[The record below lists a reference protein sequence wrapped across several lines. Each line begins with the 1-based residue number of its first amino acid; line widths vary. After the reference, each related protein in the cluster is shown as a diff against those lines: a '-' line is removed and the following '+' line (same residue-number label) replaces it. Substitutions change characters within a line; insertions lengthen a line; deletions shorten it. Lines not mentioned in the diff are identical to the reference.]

1 MTTAPSPPLP
11 PAPSEAAYE
20 HVGRQA
26 WIILWAAFLSFL
38 FLLIGT
44 PLAINY
50 ALHNATL
57 PQPTEVESLRGITLI
72 YTRDSEAPM
81 PVVNQVGLRA
91 GDVIRTDE
99 NARANITFYDRE
111 MGGESLALLQLRSS
125 SELIFNQARTP
136 RFGLSALPDR
146 IDLKLAQ
153 GRARIT
159 AAPAGARP
167 LHITVET
174 LHGVVRMQGGDDI
187 AIAVNNEVTEVIVR
201 GGGAEVEAMNRIVIL
216 GNGRR
221 ATIALGEP
229 PSHPLHAA
237 INLVRDG
244 NFQQP
249 LGAAWTPEA
258 LVTAANPENVVI
270 GAVSIID
277 SSDRKAAYFQRE
289 GNDGL
294 HSETS
299 LVQQIDADVLDFD
312 SLILRMDVLLLS
324 QNLPGCGQLSS
335 ECPLMARIDF
345 IDATGNP
352 RHWVHGFYLQDPVQ
366 NWPIENAEKI
376 PSFVWFEYE
385 SPDLLQSPSLPR
397 PQKIT
402 SIRIYA
408 SGHDY
413 RSQVSGVG
421 LIAR

>member
-1 MTTAPSPPLP
+1 MTTTPAPISSPPGQN
-11 PAPSEAAYE
+11 ETYDY
-20 HVGRQA
+20 VGRQA
-26 WIILWAAFLSFL
+26 WVILWAAFITFL
-38 FLLIGT
+38 ATLIGA

-50 ALHNATL
+50 ALHNTTL
-57 PQPTEVESLRGITLI
+57 PQPAETEAIRGITLV
-72 YTRDSEAPM
+72 YTRDSDTPT
-81 PVVNQVGLRA
+81 PVVSRTALRG
-91 GDVIRTDE
+91 GDTIRTDE
-99 NARANITFYDRE
+99 NARANITIYNGE
-111 MGGESLALLQLRSS
+111 MEGESLALVQLRSS
-125 SELIFNQARTP
+125 SELLFGQARTP
-136 RFGLSALPDR
+136 RFGVSALPDR
-146 IDLKLAQ
+146 VDLKLVQ

-159 AAPAGARP
+159 AAAGGPRP
-167 LHITVET
+167 LHINVET
-174 LHGVVRMQGGDDI
+174 VHGAVRLRGGDDI
-187 AIAVNNEVTEVIVR
+187 AIAVNNELTEIIVR
-201 GGGAEVEAMNRIVIL
+201 GGEAEVEAMNRIVL
-216 GNGRR
+216 LRAGRR

-229 PSHPLHAA
+229 PSYPLLAA

-244 NFQQP
+244 DFNEP
-249 LGAAWTPEA
+249 LDKNWVPEA
-258 LVTAANPENVVI
+258 LVTAANPENVII

-277 SSDRKAAYFQRE
+277 SSDRKAAYFERE

-345 IDATGNP
+345 IDITGNP
-352 RHWVHGFYLQDPVQ
+352 RHWVHGFYLHDPVQ